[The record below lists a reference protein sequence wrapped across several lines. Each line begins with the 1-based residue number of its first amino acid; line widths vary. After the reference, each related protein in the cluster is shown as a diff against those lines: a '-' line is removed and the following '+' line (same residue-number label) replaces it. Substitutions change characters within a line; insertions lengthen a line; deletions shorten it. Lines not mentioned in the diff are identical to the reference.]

1 MDHIGILKRS
11 LAITWRHRALWVFGM
26 LMALA
31 GSLGSGLR
39 AYGFSGGS
47 SRQRGFP
54 GVEALPFPFVPFWQE
69 RLGSLAL
76 GRTTWSIV
84 LIALAALLLAIG
96 GVIIYYICENALI
109 RMVDRV
115 EETRKAGTVEDGF
128 RLGWSAPAWRM
139 FLIDLILGLPF
150 GIVAGVAIAIG
161 LLPLVLWTIP
171 STGARVLGTVL
182 SVGMMLVII
191 LILVV
196 AGVALSVLIRIAHR
210 EVALAGKGP
219 LGAIGEAFDLIRR
232 HFSDIGMIWL
242 LMLAIGIGW
251 GLLMIP
257 VFLIL
262 LAVGGALG
270 GIPAAFMY
278 GITKSIIAATAV
290 GAPVALVTFFAPLLF
305 LNGLYGVFVSAVWT
319 LTFREMQTRETGLV
333 SQPAPGA
340 PEETTEAISPL

>member
-11 LAITWRHRALWVFGM
+11 ITIMWRHRALWVFGM

-31 GSLGSGLR
+31 GSLGSAVRFYNFGGGLP
-39 AYGFSGGS
+39 
-47 SRQRGFP
+47 RQRGFP
-54 GVEALPFPFVPFWQE
+54 GMEALPFPFTPFWQE
-69 RLGSLAL
+69 RFGSLAL
-76 GRTTWSIV
+76 GRTPASIV
-84 LIALAALLLAIG
+84 WFALAALLLTIV
-96 GVIIYYICENALI
+96 GVILYYICENALI

-115 EETRKAGTVEDGF
+115 EETREAGTVGDGF

-139 FLIDLILGLPF
+139 FLIDVILEVPF
-150 GIVAGVAIAIG
+150 AIVAAAAIAIG

-171 STGARVLGTVL
+171 STGARVLGIVL

-191 LILVV
+191 LVLVV

-210 EVALAGKGP
+210 EAALAGKGP

-232 HFSDIGMIWL
+232 HFSDIGLIWL

-262 LAVGGALG
+262 LAAGSALG

-278 GITKSIIAATAV
+278 GLTKSAIAATVV
-290 GAPVALVTFFAPLLF
+290 GAPVALVTFFIPLLF

-319 LTFREMQTRETGLV
+319 LTFREAWTQETKQAI
-333 SQPAPGA
+333 QPAPSA
-340 PEETTEAISPL
+340 PGETSEATSPV